1 MNRSK
6 VTMVR
11 SCRAAVVVALILTA
25 VDWLGWA
32 TGVLSLT
39 RLVTGGPPMT
49 PWSAVMV
56 TGLGIAILLQ
66 SGVTR
71 PARVNAGRI
80 LAATTGALALVFIAE
95 YLADKSFG
103 LDQVF
108 FREAVAVVQ
117 PDFPGRPSPQTA
129 SSVALLA
136 GALVLLRFQRQ
147 WAAPVRLPIL
157 ALAAVIPS
165 AAIMGNLFNLASV
178 ASISASTGMSTLTSG
193 AMTLLIVAAALA
205 RPDDPPASWL
215 AARRDHE
222 ILLWVVGTFAVL
234 PVGVAASRLVIRA
247 LGARGDA
254 AWGLSLILVGIAAG
268 FVLLTVGHRFQ
279 LRMADALTQSRTR
292 AEALE
297 STQETVIDST
307 MNLVSLLTEN
317 TVDVVVHLRDGK
329 FVWVS
334 PSIEDAFGWPISWW
348 LGNDMTRTTYPDDL
362 EVVAAGIAEIGEA
375 GAAVARFRVLTAD
388 GGYHWVEGHG
398 KPFIDAEGNPNGLIV
413 ALRVID
419 DQVALEKELQEARDH
434 ADVMSQAMADYVVTV
449 SHEIR
454 APLNAILGFSELL
467 DNQLSSEGRSLTAEW
482 SRLIRTEAERLTR
495 LIEDLQDLSRLEAG
509 QAKVASRP
517 FALRRILD
525 GVIQISRVTAAE
537 KGLEL
542 NGSVDPSLS
551 DWRSGDPDKLQQVM
565 VNLVSNAVKFTRE
578 GRIDVEIAP
587 ATTDV
592 AADLVRF
599 AVTDTGPGIPADQV
613 EKILEPFAQVS
624 ATDATR
630 GSGLGLAISDR
641 IVKTLGGDGLA
652 IASLEGHGSTFHFT
666 IPLPGAAP
674 QDPSP
679 NPARNVAD
687 ETGSGLTIL
696 VADDN
701 PTNQLLIEA
710 QLEKLGYGCVITSNG
725 AEALEQLEAR
735 RFAAVLMDCNMPV
748 MDGYAATRNI
758 RAGERSTGVHTPVI
772 ALTAS
777 ATVANRE
784 ACKRAGMD
792 GFLTKPLLLT
802 ALSEQLTRT
811 LGRVDGHG
819 CGLDAGSGP
828 EPGANR
834 SAPETPVAPI
844 LDDARIDRLLEELGP
859 GPLQKVALTF
869 VNEIPRRL
877 ADLHRVAE
885 AADVEAVRRSA
896 HVLRSPSAMLGAVAL
911 AERLRAVEEATDPV
925 ASLSEAPLDDLVETT
940 LRLLHT
946 KIFPCANQEGTR

>member
-1 MNRSK
+1 
-6 VTMVR
+6 
-11 SCRAAVVVALILTA
+11 
-25 VDWLGWA
+25 
-32 TGVLSLT
+32 
-39 RLVTGGPPMT
+39 
-49 PWSAVMV
+49 MV

-375 GAAVARFRVLTAD
+375 GAAVARFRVPTAD
-388 GGYHWVEGHG
+388 GGYHWVEATESPLSTPRATPMVNRRVACHRRSGRVG
-398 KPFIDAEGNPNGLIV
+398 EGAPGS
-413 ALRVID
+413 ARPRRRHESSDGRLRGD
-419 DQVALEKELQEARDH
+419 GQPR
-434 ADVMSQAMADYVVTV
+434 
-449 SHEIR
+449 IR

-509 QAKVASRP
+509 QAGVASRP

-551 DWRSGDPDKLQQVM
+551 DRRSGDPDKLQQVM

-599 AVTDTGPGIPADQV
+599 AVTDTGREFPP
-613 EKILEPFAQVS
+613 
-624 ATDATR
+624 
-630 GSGLGLAISDR
+630 
-641 IVKTLGGDGLA
+641 
-652 IASLEGHGSTFHFT
+652 
-666 IPLPGAAP
+666 
-674 QDPSP
+674 
-679 NPARNVAD
+679 
-687 ETGSGLTIL
+687 
-696 VADDN
+696 
-701 PTNQLLIEA
+701 
-710 QLEKLGYGCVITSNG
+710 
-725 AEALEQLEAR
+725 
-735 RFAAVLMDCNMPV
+735 
-748 MDGYAATRNI
+748 I
-758 RAGERSTGVHTPVI
+758 RLKRS
-772 ALTAS
+772 
-777 ATVANRE
+777 
-784 ACKRAGMD
+784 
-792 GFLTKPLLLT
+792 
-802 ALSEQLTRT
+802 
-811 LGRVDGHG
+811 
-819 CGLDAGSGP
+819 
-828 EPGANR
+828 
-834 SAPETPVAPI
+834 
-844 LDDARIDRLLEELGP
+844 
-859 GPLQKVALTF
+859 
-869 VNEIPRRL
+869 
-877 ADLHRVAE
+877 
-885 AADVEAVRRSA
+885 
-896 HVLRSPSAMLGAVAL
+896 
-911 AERLRAVEEATDPV
+911 
-925 ASLSEAPLDDLVETT
+925 
-940 LRLLHT
+940 
-946 KIFPCANQEGTR
+946 